1 MTVSESVSTQ
11 NSAFE
16 LAKSLLVIPVTVA
29 VVMGIGFG
37 LSRVAERKQAQTGQ
51 PDVRPTDVAADGTIN
66 LPIHFALVGGQVV
79 YHGATLT
86 NWLHPDDFALW
97 HIPLEAGRYA
107 VELNY
112 GCDMANAGSTVK
124 IELGDS
130 PLFLKIAD
138 TGGTAMYKNVR
149 AGEVNLTDS
158 HWYNLKISP
167 TEIAHKTV
175 MSLRGVKL
183 VPIKQ

>member
-1 MTVSESVSTQ
+1 VSESVSTQ

-51 PDVRPTDVAADGTIN
+51 PDVRPTDVAADGTIT
-66 LPIHFALVGGQVV
+66 LPMQFALVGGQVV
-79 YHGATLT
+79 YHHPTLT
-86 NWLHPDDFALW
+86 NWQHADDFALW

-112 GCDMANAGSTVK
+112 ACDMANAGSTVK
-124 IELGDS
+124 IEVGDS

-138 TGGTAMYKNVR
+138 TGGTAMSKNVR

-158 HWYNLKISP
+158 HWYNLKISA
-167 TEIAHKTV
+167 TEIARKTV
-175 MSLRGVKL
+175 MNLRGVKL
-183 VPIKQ
+183 IPIKQ